1 MRGLPRRFGRAQTYE
16 RRSGGRT
23 EGTPCQDCGK
33 ACRLA
38 AQIFRPCRCIAG
50 GSAGLFIRARLR
62 ARARGRTRAE
72 RMKLTLRDLEV
83 RGKRVLVRVDF
94 NVPVEE
100 RDGKI
105 VITDDTRIRESLPT
119 INWLRE
125 HGAKT
130 ILMSHFGR
138 PKGKRVDKYT
148 LRPVADYLHTLIN
161 QPGIFSHDIIG
172 EVPEKIVAHMQEG
185 DVALLQNLRF
195 HPGEEAN
202 DPKFAEAL
210 AKLGDLYVNDAF
222 GAAHRAHAS
231 TAGMT
236 KFVPKA
242 AMGLLMEKELRYLHE
257 ELDRPGKPFV
267 VIMGGAKVSDKIGVL
282 KALME
287 KADTILIGGAM
298 ANTFFKAEGIPIGA
312 SLVESDKLDLAR
324 ELLDLA
330 KKRGVKLLLP
340 IDAVE
345 TDEIR
350 AGATIRN
357 TSRLSPQHGI
367 SDGWQAVDIGAATI
381 ALYQDEIAKGET
393 ILWNGPVGIF
403 EIPDFAEGTIAIA
416 EALAQSG
423 ATTIIGG
430 GDSVTAVKQAG
441 LADKMTFISTGG
453 GASLELLEGKE
464 LPGVA
469 ALSDK
474 T

>member
-1 MRGLPRRFGRAQTYE
+1 MA
-16 RRSGGRT
+16 
-23 EGTPCQDCGK
+23 
-33 ACRLA
+33 
-38 AQIFRPCRCIAG
+38 
-50 GSAGLFIRARLR
+50 
-62 ARARGRTRAE
+62 
-72 RMKLTLRDLEV
+72 KLSVRDLDV

-94 NVPVEE
+94 NVPIEVRGGEI
-100 RDGKI
+100 R
-105 VITDDTRIRESLPT
+105 ITDDTRIRASLPT
-119 INWLRE
+119 INYLRE

-130 ILMSHFGR
+130 ILMAHFGR
-138 PKGKRVDKYT
+138 PKGKRVQKYS
-148 LRPVADYLHTLIN
+148 LRPIGDYLHSLIH
-161 QPGIFSHDIIG
+161 QPVIFSHDTIG
-172 EVPEKIVAHMQEG
+172 AVPEKIISHMEDG
-185 DVALLQNLRF
+185 DVALLQNVRF
-195 HPGEEAN
+195 QPEEEAN

-231 TAGMT
+231 TAGIT
-236 KFVPKA
+236 KFVAKS
-242 AMGLLMEKELRYLHE
+242 AMGLLMEKELKHLREGLNK
-257 ELDRPGKPFV
+257 PAKPFV
-267 VIMGGAKVSDKIGVL
+267 VILGGAKVSDKIGVL

-298 ANTFFKAEGIPIGA
+298 ANTFLKAEGIPIGA
-312 SLVESDKLDLAR
+312 SRVESDKLDLAR

-330 KKRGVKLLLP
+330 KKRGVKFLRP
-340 IDAVE
+340 IDALE
-345 TDEIR
+345 AEEIR

-357 TSRLSPQHGI
+357 TSRLSPRHGI

-430 GDSVTAVKQAG
+430 GDSVTAIKQAG

>member
-1 MRGLPRRFGRAQTYE
+1 MT
-16 RRSGGRT
+16 
-23 EGTPCQDCGK
+23 
-33 ACRLA
+33 
-38 AQIFRPCRCIAG
+38 
-50 GSAGLFIRARLR
+50 
-62 ARARGRTRAE
+62 
-72 RMKLTLRDLEV
+72 KLSLRDLDV

-94 NVPVEE
+94 NVPTEV
-100 RDGKI
+100 RGGKMR
-105 VITDDTRIRESLPT
+105 ITDDTRIRESLPT
-119 INWLRE
+119 INYLRE

-138 PKGKRVDKYT
+138 PKGKPVEKYS
-148 LRPVADYLHTLIN
+148 LRFIGDYLHSLIH
-161 QPGIFSHDIIG
+161 QPVIFSHDTIG
-172 EVPEKIVAHMQEG
+172 EVPSKIVEHMDNG
-185 DVALLQNLRF
+185 DVALLENVRF
-195 HPGEEAN
+195 RPEEEAN
-202 DPKFAEAL
+202 DPDFAKAL

-231 TAGMT
+231 TVGIT
-236 KFVPKA
+236 KFAAKS
-242 AMGLLMEKELRYLHE
+242 AMGLLMEKELKHLRE
-257 ELDRPGKPFV
+257 GLDKPAKPFV
-267 VIMGGAKVSDKIGVL
+267 VILGGAKVSDKIGVL
-282 KALME
+282 KALMD
-287 KADTILIGGAM
+287 KADNILIGGAM
-298 ANTFFKAEGIPIGA
+298 ANTFLKAQGIPIGA
-312 SLVESDKLDLAR
+312 SRAESDKLDLAH
-324 ELLDLA
+324 EILDLA
-330 KKRGVKLLLP
+330 KTHGVKLLLP

-345 TDEIR
+345 AEEIR
-350 AGATIRN
+350 AGAPIRN

-367 SDGWQAVDIGAATI
+367 SNGWQAVDIGAATI

-403 EIPDFAEGTIAIA
+403 EIPEFAEGTIAIA